1 MKNYIKI
8 EFKISDENIFLYSIK
23 NQMNTFECNISDNK
37 INCNVYYDFNEKPL
51 SLQSDIKKN
60 DTVKVI
66 LMPFRIELWV
76 NGVLKDEEWPAGNCL
91 FSKDDEIKSNINIS
105 VSEHSYIKNIQPAVT
120 GTFENANGWKPGENV
135 FVGDCMPYV
144 CDDRYHVLYL
154 KDRHHHRSKWGNG
167 AHQWEHISTHDFKT
181 WEIHPMAVDISE
193 PYEGSICTGSWVRKD
208 DTHYLFY
215 TVRMADHSSAPIR
228 RSISKDGYHFEK
240 DTDFSIVLSNKYHG
254 ESARDPKVI
263 LADDGLYHMFLTT
276 SYEVEHKGCL
286 AHLISKDLYKWE
298 ETEKPIYISESSDQP
313 ECPDYIKYNGY
324 YYLIFSL
331 KGKAHYMVSKKPL
344 DGWIMPENPVIPCDS
359 VPKGAVWN
367 DKIIF
372 TGFKAINGYAG
383 TMTFATATNDE
394 NGILKFDN

>member
-1 MKNYIKI
+1 MKNHMRI
-8 EFKISDENIFLYSIK
+8 EFKISDENVFLYSIK
-23 NQMNTFECNISDNK
+23 NDMKTFECSISNNR
-37 INCNVYYDFNEKPL
+37 INCNVYYDVNEKPL

-76 NGVLKDEEWPAGNCL
+76 NSVLKDEEWPAGNCL
-91 FSKDDEIKSNINIS
+91 FTADDEIKSNINIS
-105 VSEHSYIKNIQPAVT
+105 VSEYSYTKNIHPAVI
-120 GTFENANGWKPGENV
+120 GTFENANGWKPEENV

-144 CDDRYHVLYL
+144 CDNRYHVLYL

-181 WEIHPMAVDISE
+181 WEIHPMAIE
-193 PYEGSICTGSWVRKD
+193 ITEAYEGSICTGSWIKKD
-208 DTHYLFY
+208 DTDYLFY
-215 TVRMADHSSAPIR
+215 TVRMADNSSAPIR
-228 RSISKDGYHFEK
+228 RSISKDGYHFDK
-240 DTDFSIVLSNKYHG
+240 DNDFSIILSKKYNG

-276 SYEVEHKGCL
+276 SLEAEQKGCL

-298 ETEKPIYISESSDQP
+298 ETENPIYISESSEQP

-331 KGKAHYMVSKKPL
+331 RGKAHYMVSQKPL
-344 DGWIMPENPVIPCDS
+344 DGWIMPENPIIPCDS

-367 DKIIF
+367 DRIIF
-372 TGFKAINGYAG
+372 TGFKPINGYAG
-383 TMTFATATNDE
+383 TMTFATAVNDK
-394 NGILKFDN
+394 NGILIFE